1 MEQNTTITAITTW
14 NSVNE
19 EKHEGIMR
27 VRVSQAE
34 EIEKYEDELAKNKNR
49 SFLTTAEDKNKEEEE
64 ENKGQGGVEYEGK
77 QVEGRIN
84 GS

>member
-1 MEQNTTITAITTW
+1 MEQNKTLTAITTW

-64 ENKGQGGVEYEGK
+64 ENKGQGGVENEGK